1 MAVMSGTISEPL
13 DFAPTGA
20 MLAAAI
26 DELREL
32 GPRGGGAVEAG
43 VRERALRAFL
53 HAQRERTAFP
63 PGWRHDYAKLD
74 FAGLEWSSGR
84 ARVPAL
90 PRMTGAR
97 SEDGDVPALAVDN
110 AGGIVHAG
118 STYLEPFESAA
129 DPRVRLAALADARDA
144 AAATHLQIVA
154 PETDRFT
161 ALATAFQ
168 NCGAYVEVPSGVSPA
183 APLQLVWMSRP
194 GAPAAV
200 FPHTVI
206 RVGAGARVTVVERH
220 IGSAEALIA
229 GIVEVEL
236 GADARLDYVAVQQTD
251 EGARFFMHRRARC
264 AAGANVAWHLA
275 DLGGALVRTVCS
287 AELAAVRARVETNAF
302 FFAHGFA
309 HVDATVDADH
319 AASRTES
326 HATIRCAATDRA
338 RGRFAGALRF
348 APNAVRCVASLRDD
362 GLILSR
368 DAYLDAAPTLAVPA
382 HHVSASQ
389 ATNIGSLDEEE
400 LFYVQSRGISRGLAE
415 RMMAMAFFEPA
426 ISRFPTDAVR
436 DEVRTALD
444 ARLNDVPDTFA

>member
-129 DPRVRLAALADARDA
+129 DPRVRSAALADARDA

-183 APLQLVWMSRP
+183 ALRPVAHQNQLRRKLPRHQRKDLHHVHHPLNRPEIREMHQDRFIRSRQLPSRLRP
-194 GAPAAV
+194 RRLVLDG
-200 FPHTVI
+200 
-206 RVGAGARVTVVERH
+206 H
-220 IGSAEALIA
+220 IL
-229 GIVEVEL
+229 
-236 GADARLDYVAVQQTD
+236 VAVHKVRD
-251 EGARFFMHRRARC
+251 HLDGPRDAEVFDRFF
-264 AAGANVAWHLA
+264 L
-275 DLGGALVRTVCS
+275 
-287 AELAAVRARVETNAF
+287 
-302 FFAHGFA
+302 
-309 HVDATVDADH
+309 
-319 AASRTES
+319 
-326 HATIRCAATDRA
+326 
-338 RGRFAGALRF
+338 
-348 APNAVRCVASLRDD
+348 
-362 GLILSR
+362 
-368 DAYLDAAPTLAVPA
+368 
-382 HHVSASQ
+382 
-389 ATNIGSLDEEE
+389 
-400 LFYVQSRGISRGLAE
+400 
-415 RMMAMAFFEPA
+415 
-426 ISRFPTDAVR
+426 
-436 DEVRTALD
+436 
-444 ARLNDVPDTFA
+444 